1 MGEAGSRRGGVS
13 AMSSM
18 ELNEI
23 LKIALKGG
31 ASDIH
36 LKSGLPP
43 MFRVDGALVPLK
55 NGERLMPDVLQKMA
69 FGIMNPVQRQ
79 RFEESREAD
88 LAYGIPGLGRFR
100 VNVFQQRGTIGIVF
114 RVIPFGVKSM
124 DQLHLPKVIE
134 KIAMENRG
142 LILVTGTTGS
152 GKSTT
157 LASMIDYINSNKT
170 CHIMTIEDPIEFL
183 IRDRRSIVNQR
194 EIGVDTQ
201 SFANAL
207 RAALRQ
213 DPDVILVGEMR
224 DFETIETALT
234 AAETGHLVMST
245 LHTLDATETINR
257 IISVFPPY
265 QQKQVRLQ
273 LASILKA
280 VISQRL
286 VPRADGRGRVPALE
300 VLVTTAR
307 VRECVSDKDR
317 TKELHDAIAKG
328 FTTYGMQTFDQS
340 LMSLVKQ
347 ELVTYDEALKHVSN
361 PDDFA
366 LRFRGIASTSD
377 GTWDDFEKDEDEE
390 EEGGE
395 QPASAA
401 RQGPLR
407 GRQARDRHR
416 HRALLAGPPPET
428 GGCPAGFVRLCGHVD
443 LARPA
448 RSAAPSCAS
457 SRSAATASS
466 RARPSCPRATRR
478 CSSRT
483 RAWCRS
489 SASSSARR
497 RATTRRATT
506 VAEVHARLR
515 QAQRPRERRPHR
527 APPHLLR
534 DARQLLASATTSS
547 ATRSPGPGSS

>member
-1 MGEAGSRRGGVS
+1 MG
-13 AMSSM
+13 M

-23 LKIALKGG
+23 LKVAIKGG

-55 NGERLMPDVLQKMA
+55 NGERIMPDEIQAMA
-69 FGIMNPVQRQ
+69 FSIMNPVQKA
-79 RFEESREAD
+79 RFEEHREAD

-114 RVIPFGVKSM
+114 RVIPFGVKTIQ
-124 DQLHLPKVIE
+124 QLHLPKIVEQISSE
-134 KIAMENRG
+134 HRG
-142 LILVTGTTGS
+142 LVLVTGTTGS

-157 LASMIDYINSNKT
+157 LAAMIEQINSVRT
-170 CHIMTIEDPIEFL
+170 SHIMTIEDPIEFL

-194 EIGVDTQ
+194 EIGVDTHTF
-201 SFANAL
+201 SNAL

-273 LASILKA
+273 LAMILKA

-286 VPRADGRGRVPALE
+286 VPRADGKGRVPALE
-300 VLVTTAR
+300 VLVSTALT
-307 VRECVSDKDR
+307 RELIGDKDR
-317 TKELHDAIAKG
+317 TKELSDAIAKG
-328 FTTYGMQTFDQS
+328 YTTYGMQTFDQS
-340 LMSLVKQ
+340 LMSLVK
-347 ELVTYDEALKHVSN
+347 EGLVTYEEALKNVSN

-377 GTWDDFEKDEDEE
+377 SNWSDFAGEGEGEEQKPDVEDLDAPVDTVGGDDDFNI
-390 EEGGE
+390 
-395 QPASAA
+395 
-401 RQGPLR
+401 
-407 GRQARDRHR
+407 DR
-416 HRALLAGPPPET
+416 
-428 GGCPAGFVRLCGHVD
+428 F
-443 LARPA
+443 
-448 RSAAPSCAS
+448 
-457 SRSAATASS
+457 
-466 RARPSCPRATRR
+466 
-478 CSSRT
+478 
-483 RAWCRS
+483 
-489 SASSSARR
+489 
-497 RATTRRATT
+497 
-506 VAEVHARLR
+506 
-515 QAQRPRERRPHR
+515 
-527 APPHLLR
+527 
-534 DARQLLASATTSS
+534 
-547 ATRSPGPGSS
+547 

>member
-1 MGEAGSRRGGVS
+1 LD
-13 AMSSM
+13 
-18 ELNEI
+18 LNEI

-36 LKSGLPP
+36 LKPGLPP

-55 NGERLMPDVLQKMA
+55 NGERLAPEELQKIA
-69 FGIMNPVQRQ
+69 FSIVTPAQKS
-79 RFEESREAD
+79 RFDETREVD
-88 LAYGIPGLGRFR
+88 LAYGIAGLGRFR
-100 VNVFQQRGTIGIVF
+100 VNVFQQRGSVGIVF
-114 RVIPFGVKSM
+114 RVIPFGVKTIES
-124 DQLHLPKVIE
+124 LHLPKVVE
-134 KIAMENRG
+134 NIAMEQRG
-142 LILVTGTTGS
+142 LVLVTGTTGS

-157 LASMIDYINSNKT
+157 LAAMIDYINSNRT

-273 LASILKA
+273 LAAILKS

-286 VPRADGRGRVPALE
+286 VPRADGKGRVPALE
-300 VLVTTAR
+300 VLMTTAR
-307 VRECVSDKDR
+307 VRECIADKDR
-317 TKELHDAIAKG
+317 TKEISDAIAKG

-340 LMSLVKQ
+340 LMQHVKSN
-347 ELVTYDEALKHVSN
+347 LVTYEEALKHVSN

-377 GTWDDFEKDEDEE
+377 GTWDDFESDKEE
-390 EEGGE
+390 EKPEE
-395 QPASAA
+395 ILEAEAPA
-401 RQGPLR
+401 
-407 GRQARDRHR
+407 
-416 HRALLAGPPPET
+416 
-428 GGCPAGFVRLCGHVD
+428 
-443 LARPA
+443 
-448 RSAAPSCAS
+448 
-457 SRSAATASS
+457 
-466 RARPSCPRATRR
+466 
-478 CSSRT
+478 
-483 RAWCRS
+483 
-489 SASSSARR
+489 
-497 RATTRRATT
+497 
-506 VAEVHARLR
+506 AEAEDPDFI
-515 QAQRPRERRPHR
+515 QRF
-527 APPHLLR
+527 
-534 DARQLLASATTSS
+534 
-547 ATRSPGPGSS
+547 

>member
-1 MGEAGSRRGGVS
+1 MG
-13 AMSSM
+13 MDI
-18 ELNEI
+18 NEI
-23 LKIALKGG
+23 LKVAIKGG

-36 LKSGLPP
+36 LKSGLPA

-55 NGERLMPDVLQKMA
+55 NGERLMPDDLRTMA
-69 FGIMNPVQRQ
+69 FAIMNPAQKAH
-79 RFEESREAD
+79 FEEKREAD
-88 LAYGIPGLGRFR
+88 LAYGIAGLGRFR

-114 RVIPFGVKSM
+114 RVIPFGVKTIE
-124 DQLHLPKVIE
+124 QLHLPPVVE
-134 KIAMENRG
+134 KISRENRG

-157 LASMIDYINSNKT
+157 LAAMLEQINSDRT

-194 EIGVDTQ
+194 EIGVDTH

-257 IISVFPPY
+257 IISVFPPH

-273 LASILKA
+273 IGTILRA

-286 VPRADGRGRVPALE
+286 VPRADGKGRVPALE
-300 VLVTTAR
+300 VLVSTAF
-307 VRECVSDKDR
+307 VRELISDKDR
-317 TKELHDAIAKG
+317 THDLPEAIAKG

-340 LMSLVKQ
+340 LMQLVKQ
-347 ELVTYDEALKHVSN
+347 DLVTYEEALKNVSN

-377 GTWDDFEKDEDEE
+377 GNWSEFEGDSEKPEEDDLDEVLGGVGDDF
-390 EEGGE
+390 
-395 QPASAA
+395 SI
-401 RQGPLR
+401 
-407 GRQARDRHR
+407 DR
-416 HRALLAGPPPET
+416 
-428 GGCPAGFVRLCGHVD
+428 F
-443 LARPA
+443 
-448 RSAAPSCAS
+448 
-457 SRSAATASS
+457 
-466 RARPSCPRATRR
+466 
-478 CSSRT
+478 
-483 RAWCRS
+483 
-489 SASSSARR
+489 
-497 RATTRRATT
+497 
-506 VAEVHARLR
+506 
-515 QAQRPRERRPHR
+515 
-527 APPHLLR
+527 
-534 DARQLLASATTSS
+534 
-547 ATRSPGPGSS
+547 

>member
-1 MGEAGSRRGGVS
+1 MD
-13 AMSSM
+13 
-18 ELNEI
+18 LNGI

-36 LKSGLPP
+36 LKPGLPP

-55 NGERLMPDVLQKMA
+55 NGERLVPDELQKIA
-69 FGIMNPVQRQ
+69 FSIMSQTQ
-79 RFEESREAD
+79 KARFDETREVD
-88 LAYGIPGLGRFR
+88 LAYGIAGLGRFR
-100 VNVFQQRGTIGIVF
+100 VNVFQQRGSVGIVF
-114 RVIPFGVKSM
+114 RVIPFGVKTIES
-124 DQLHLPKVIE
+124 LHLPKVIE
-134 KIAMENRG
+134 NIAMEHRG
-142 LILVTGTTGS
+142 LVLVTGTTGS
-152 GKSTT
+152 GKSTS
-157 LASMIDYINSNKT
+157 LAAMIDHINTNRT

-273 LASILKA
+273 LAAILKA

-286 VPRADGRGRVPALE
+286 VPRADGKGRVPALE
-300 VLVTTAR
+300 VLMSTAR
-307 VRECVSDKDR
+307 VRECVADKDR
-317 TKELHDAIAKG
+317 TKEIHDAIAKG

-340 LMSLVKQ
+340 LMQHVKSG
-347 ELVTYDEALKHVSN
+347 LVTYDEALKHVSN

-377 GTWDDFEKDEDEE
+377 GTWDEFETRDGEE
-390 EEGGE
+390 EKPE
-395 QPASAA
+395 QPAE
-401 RQGPLR
+401 
-407 GRQARDRHR
+407 
-416 HRALLAGPPPET
+416 PET
-428 GGCPAGFVRLCGHVD
+428 PAGGSEDKDFI
-443 LARPA
+443 
-448 RSAAPSCAS
+448 
-457 SRSAATASS
+457 
-466 RARPSCPRATRR
+466 
-478 CSSRT
+478 
-483 RAWCRS
+483 
-489 SASSSARR
+489 
-497 RATTRRATT
+497 
-506 VAEVHARLR
+506 
-515 QAQRPRERRPHR
+515 QRF
-527 APPHLLR
+527 
-534 DARQLLASATTSS
+534 
-547 ATRSPGPGSS
+547 